1 MRYIY
6 PGQHCQRYDQV
17 KVKLEGQATAMMGV
31 MLLNLGKEMF
41 SNIKKNLGK
50 IPKQVLCLSTLV
62 AFWGTTVLNPGKQ
75 RIVFPN
81 SKTFNLSNAHTK
93 RK

>member
-41 SNIKKNLGK
+41 SNIKKNGENS
-50 IPKQVLCLSTLV
+50 QAGVMLV
-62 AFWGTTVLNPGKQ
+62 NPGNLLGNNSAQSRKTDEC
-75 RIVFPN
+75 FPKLKN
-81 SKTFNLSNAHTK
+81 F
-93 RK
+93 

>member
-1 MRYIY
+1 MRYIH

-41 SNIKKNLGK
+41 SNIKNSQAG
-50 IPKQVLCLSTLV
+50 VMLV
-62 AFWGTTVLNPGKQ
+62 NPGNLLGNNSAQSRKTEDC
-75 RIVFPN
+75 FPKLKN
-81 SKTFNLSNAHTK
+81 F
-93 RK
+93 